1 MQSFRLW
8 LIDIFQHFE
17 KKRYILPWG
26 SRTSF
31 DTNLFFRV
39 FLRIFLQVV
48 QNAGDRRNI
57 DYFKTLNFHI
67 FPQALEKW
75 NFIDLYLC
83 SLEIKEVGKC
93 KIFQKKKNV
102 ANPCHDLNQQ
112 DCKVAT
118 QIFSGFVGGFG
129 GRRDDVTLRL
139 EGKDSSC
146 APARFGFHSRRASM
160 SELIITEGA

>member
-1 MQSFRLW
+1 MREIGETLIISKPSISTFSRKLW
-8 LIDIFQHFE
+8 KSETLF
-17 KKRYILPWG
+17 IL
-26 SRTSF
+26 
-31 DTNLFFRV
+31 
-39 FLRIFLQVV
+39 
-48 QNAGDRRNI
+48 
-57 DYFKTLNFHI
+57 
-67 FPQALEKW
+67 
-75 NFIDLYLC
+75 DLYLC